1 MAALAL
7 GLAFTAASASA
18 KSAVPACGA
27 MQTVDEKVANGNGNG
42 NINKEEKEDGEK
54 RADIVEIR
62 DIPEN
67 STVTV
72 DKDWITI
79 TTPDGKVKRI
89 RTPRPH

>member
-18 KSAVPACGA
+18 KSAAPTCGA
-27 MQTVDEKVANGNGNG
+27 MQTLDEGDGEGGNK
-42 NINKEEKEDGEK
+42 NKKLEREEK
-54 RADIVEIR
+54 RADIVEIT

-79 TTPDGKVKRI
+79 KTPDGKVKKI
-89 RTPRPH
+89 RTPR

>member
-18 KSAVPACGA
+18 KSAAPACGA
-27 MQTVDEKVANGNGNG
+27 MQTVDGDDGEGGGKGNGQEN
-42 NINKEEKEDGEK
+42 EEI
-54 RADIVEIR
+54 RADIVEIT
-62 DIPEN
+62 DIPDG

>member
-18 KSAVPACGA
+18 KSAALACGA
-27 MQTVDEKVANGNGNG
+27 MQTFDGD
-42 NINKEEKEDGEK
+42 DGEGGGK
-54 RADIVEIR
+54 SSGQKNEEIRADIVEIT
-62 DIPEN
+62 DIPAG

-89 RTPRPH
+89 RTPR

>member
-18 KSAVPACGA
+18 KSAAPTCGA
-27 MQTVDEKVANGNGNG
+27 MQTFDEGDGEGGNK
-42 NINKEEKEDGEK
+42 NKKLEREEK
-54 RADIVEIR
+54 RADIVEIT

-79 TTPDGKVKRI
+79 KTPDGKVKKI
-89 RTPRPH
+89 RTPR